1 MKKQE
6 IEQIKQ
12 EHPEGLVM
20 QTGACIYCG
29 QIRQI
34 ETLNYWETED
44 CNELATELCDCQE
57 AKLYT
62 AKRGQ
67 KGSLRNNLGRKAR
80 SLPRRR

>member
-29 QIRQI
+29 Q
-34 ETLNYWETED
+34 N
-44 CNELATELCDCQE
+44 
-57 AKLYT
+57 
-62 AKRGQ
+62 
-67 KGSLRNNLGRKAR
+67 
-80 SLPRRR
+80 